1 MQSVSNGNYPFNSL
15 IRNRKTGER
24 YGVKDIP
31 EGAGRHDEPEIEC
44 SMFCVLAEQEINQ
57 RS

>member
-1 MQSVSNGNYPFNSL
+1 MVRIQEILGPGSYFF
-15 IRNRKTGER
+15 RNRTTGER

-44 SMFCVLAEQEINQ
+44 SMFCLMAEHEIKQ
-57 RS
+57 GE